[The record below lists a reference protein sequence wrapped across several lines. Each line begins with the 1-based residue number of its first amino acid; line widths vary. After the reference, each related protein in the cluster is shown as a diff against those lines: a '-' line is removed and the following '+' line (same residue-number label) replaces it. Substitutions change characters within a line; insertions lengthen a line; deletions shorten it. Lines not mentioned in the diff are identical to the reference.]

1 MKKKTE
7 EQSEEQQQNKKQPD
21 ELSKSTHDRYTKIY
35 IEILESYKKYI
46 DNFVASKINLKNNF
60 FITIQAIMMI
70 MTASFV
76 IILVLSIV
84 IIAIMTYLN
93 KNSAQII
100 TNSIVA
106 IISSFVTMVLSLLKL
121 PQIIAD
127 YLYNKD
133 EDEQMNKIIGN
144 IQTYELNAVKE
155 EKMLEKAK
163 VDAVIETDTA
173 LEFEADSLSDSP
185 YVDSSTDNNVSKKVT
200 K

>member
-35 IEILESYKKYI
+35 IGILESYKKYI
-46 DNFVASKINLKNNF
+46 DNSVASKINLKNNF

>member
-21 ELSKSTHDRYTKIY
+21 ELSKSTHDRYTKKY

-46 DNFVASKINLKNNF
+46 DNSVASKINLKNNF

>member
-46 DNFVASKINLKNNF
+46 DNSVASKINLKNNF

>member
-46 DNFVASKINLKNNF
+46 DNSVASKINLKNNF

-93 KNSAQII
+93 KNSAHII

-144 IQTYELNAVKE
+144 IQIYELNAVKE

>member
-21 ELSKSTHDRYTKIY
+21 ELSQSTHDRYTKIY

-46 DNFVASKINLKNNF
+46 DNSVASKINLKNNF

>member
-35 IEILESYKKYI
+35 IEILELYKKYI
-46 DNFVASKINLKNNF
+46 DNSVASKINLKNNF

>member
-46 DNFVASKINLKNNF
+46 DNSVASKINLKNNF

-127 YLYNKD
+127 YLYNTD

>member
-1 MKKKTE
+1 MTGGI
-7 EQSEEQQQNKKQPD
+7 S

-46 DNFVASKINLKNNF
+46 DNSVASKINLKNNF

>member
-46 DNFVASKINLKNNF
+46 DNSVASKINLKNNF

-144 IQTYELNAVKE
+144 IQTYELNTVKE